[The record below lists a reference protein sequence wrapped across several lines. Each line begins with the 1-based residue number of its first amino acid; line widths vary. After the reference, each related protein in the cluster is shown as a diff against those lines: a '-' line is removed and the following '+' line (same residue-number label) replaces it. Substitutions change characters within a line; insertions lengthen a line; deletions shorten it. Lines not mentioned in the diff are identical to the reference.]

1 MYGFSL
7 EGGSAVQ
14 HSVENL
20 EAYLRE
26 TLHTPV
32 QLERWR
38 QAATL
43 PAYLAGQYDFF
54 EGTVGSV
61 RILFLQSA
69 DEPVPSAAKKHERA
83 LQRHWTG
90 PVAFAF
96 ERITPRTR
104 QRLISEGLSFVVPG
118 NQVYLPALGVNLR
131 ERYQTRAQTVDRL
144 RPSAQVLLLHLLAN
158 RSSASNTPSG
168 LARRLGYT
176 AMAMG
181 QALNQL
187 EDAKLVNVHKEG
199 RERLFG
205 LAGEPADLWLQ
216 AQPLLASP
224 ISRRRYLA
232 GVAPPAR
239 KGLAAG
245 LSALAAYSALADPT
259 VPVVA
264 LDRVTAKSLLGARG
278 VQELPTADEAE
289 LEVEVW
295 SYKPGMLSEG
305 PAVDRF
311 SLYLSLREDTD
322 ERVHSALDE
331 MMRGATW

>member
-1 MYGFSL
+1 
-7 EGGSAVQ
+7 VQ
-14 HSVENL
+14 HSIKNL

-32 QLERWR
+32 RLERWR
-38 QAATL
+38 EATTL
-43 PAYLAGQYDFF
+43 PAYLTGQYDFF
-54 EGTVGSV
+54 DGKVGDV
-61 RILFLQSA
+61 HILFLQSA

-83 LQRHWTG
+83 LQQYWTG

-104 QRLISEGLSFVVPG
+104 QRLVSEGLSFVVPD
-118 NQVYLPALGVNLR
+118 NQLYLPVLGVNLR

-158 RSSASNTPSG
+158 RSSATNTPTG

-199 RERLFG
+199 RERLFE

-216 AQPLLASP
+216 AQPMLASP
-224 ISRRRYLA
+224 ISRRRYLVGA
-232 GVAPPAR
+232 ATSTL

-245 LSALAAYSALADPT
+245 LSALATYSALAEPT
-259 VPVVA
+259 VPAVA
-264 LDRVTAKSLLGARG
+264 LDRVTAKSLLDARG
-278 VQELPTADEAE
+278 VQELPTADEAD

-295 SYKPGMLSEG
+295 SYRPVMLSEG
-305 PAVDRF
+305 PAVDRL
-311 SLYLSLREDTD
+311 SLYLSLRDDTD

-331 MMRGATW
+331 MMRGVTW

>member
-1 MYGFSL
+1 
-7 EGGSAVQ
+7 VK
-14 HSVENL
+14 HSVKNL
-20 EAYLRE
+20 EAYLHE

-32 QLERWR
+32 RFERWR
-38 QAATL
+38 GEAAL
-43 PAYLAGQYDFF
+43 PAYLTGQYDFF
-54 EGTVGSV
+54 DGTVGSV
-61 RILFLQSA
+61 HILFLQGVE
-69 DEPVPSAAKKHERA
+69 EPVPSAAKKHELA
-83 LQRHWTG
+83 LQQHWTG
-90 PVAFAF
+90 PLAFAF

-104 QRLISEGLSFVVPG
+104 QRMVSEGLSFVVPG

-131 ERYQTRAQTVDRL
+131 ERYQARMQSADRL
-144 RPSAQVLLLHLLAN
+144 RPSAQVLFLHVLAN
-158 RSSASNTPSG
+158 QSAAANTPSG

-187 EDAKLVNVHKEG
+187 EDAKLVRVHKEG
-199 RERLFG
+199 RERLFE
-205 LAGEPADLWLQ
+205 LAGEPADLWRQ

-224 ISRRRYLA
+224 VSRRRYLV
-232 GVAPPAR
+232 GVAPSAR

-245 LSALAAYSALADPT
+245 LSALATYSALAEPT

-264 LDRVTAKSLLGARG
+264 LARATAKSLLDARG
-278 VQELPTADEAE
+278 VQELPTADEAD

-305 PAVDRF
+305 PAVDRL
-311 SLYLSLREDTD
+311 SLYLSLRDDTD

-331 MMRGATW
+331 MMRGVKW

>member
-1 MYGFSL
+1 
-7 EGGSAVQ
+7 VQ
-14 HSVENL
+14 HSVKNL

-26 TLHTPV
+26 TLHMPIR
-32 QLERWR
+32 LERWPE
-38 QAATL
+38 ATML
-43 PAYLAGQYDFF
+43 PTYLTGQYDFF
-54 EGTVGSV
+54 DGTVGNV
-61 RILFLQSA
+61 HFLFLQSA
-69 DEPVPSAAKKHERA
+69 EEPVPSAAKKHERA
-83 LQRHWTG
+83 LQQHWTG

-104 QRLISEGLSFVVPG
+104 QRMVSEGLSFVVPG

-131 ERYQTRAQTVDRL
+131 ERYQTRVQTTDRL
-144 RPSAQVLLLHLLAN
+144 RPSAQVLFLHVLAN
-158 RSSASNTPSG
+158 RSPASGTPSG

-199 RERLFG
+199 RERLFE

-224 ISRRRYLA
+224 ISRMRYLV
-232 GVAPPAR
+232 GVAPSGR

-245 LSALAAYSALADPT
+245 LSALATYSALAVPT
-259 VPVVA
+259 VAAVA
-264 LDRVTAKSLLGARG
+264 LDRVKAKGLLDARG
-278 VQELPTADEAE
+278 VQELPTVDEAE

-295 SYKPGMLSEG
+295 SYEPGLLSEG
-305 PAVDRF
+305 PAVDRL
-311 SLYLSLREDTD
+311 SLYLSLRDDTD
-322 ERVHSALDE
+322 ERVQSALDE
-331 MMRGATW
+331 IMRGVTW

>member
-1 MYGFSL
+1 M
-7 EGGSAVQ
+7 Q
-14 HSVENL
+14 HDIKNL

-26 TLHTPV
+26 TLHTPIR
-32 QLERWR
+32 LARWPE
-38 QAATL
+38 ATKL
-43 PAYLAGQYDFF
+43 PAYLTAQYDFF
-54 EGTVGSV
+54 DGTVGDV
-61 RILFLQSA
+61 HILFLQSA
-69 DEPVPSAAKKHERA
+69 EEPVPSAAKKHERA
-83 LQRHWTG
+83 VQQNWTG

-104 QRLISEGLSFVVPG
+104 QRMVSEGLSFVVPA

-131 ERYQTRAQTVDRL
+131 ERYQTRQRTTDRL
-144 RPSAQVLLLHLLAN
+144 RPSAQVLFLHVLAN
-158 RSSASNTPSG
+158 RSPASGTPSG

-199 RERLFG
+199 RERLFE
-205 LAGEPADLWLQ
+205 LAGEPADLWHQ

-224 ISRRRYLA
+224 ISRRRYLV
-232 GVAPPAR
+232 GIAPSER

-245 LSALAAYSALADPT
+245 LTALAAYSDLADPT

-264 LDRVTAKSLLGARG
+264 LDRVAAKSLLDARG
-278 VQELPTADEAE
+278 VQELPTADEAS

-305 PAVDRF
+305 PAVDRL
-311 SLYLSLREDTD
+311 SLYLSLRDDTD
-322 ERVHSALDE
+322 ERVHSALNE
-331 MMRGATW
+331 MMRGVTW

>member
-1 MYGFSL
+1 MQHSIKSL
-7 EGGSAVQ
+7 ET
-14 HSVENL
+14 
-20 EAYLRE
+20 YLRE
-26 TLHTPV
+26 TLHAPV

-43 PAYLAGQYDFF
+43 PAYLTGQYDFF
-54 EGTVGSV
+54 DGTVGDV
-61 RILFLQSA
+61 HILFLHSA
-69 DEPVPSAAKKHERA
+69 EEPVPSAAKKHERA
-83 LQRHWTG
+83 LQQKWTG
-90 PVAFAF
+90 PVAFVF
-96 ERITPRTR
+96 ERITPRIR
-104 QRLISEGLSFVVPG
+104 QRMVSEGLSFVVPG

-131 ERYQTRAQTVDRL
+131 ERYQTRVQTTDRL
-144 RPSAQVLLLHLLAN
+144 RPSAQVLFLHVLAN
-158 RSSASNTPSG
+158 HSPASGTPSG

-187 EDAKLVNVHKEG
+187 EDAKLVTVHKEG
-199 RERLFG
+199 RERLFE

-224 ISRRRYLA
+224 VSRRHYVV
-232 GVAPPAR
+232 GVAPTGH

-245 LSALAAYSALADPT
+245 LSALATYSALAQPT

-264 LDRVTAKSLLGARG
+264 LDRITTKGLLDARG
-278 VQELPTADEAE
+278 VQELPTVDEAD

-295 SYKPGMLSEG
+295 SYKPGTLSEG
-305 PAVDRF
+305 PAVDRL
-311 SLYLSLREDTD
+311 SLYLSLRDDTD

-331 MMRGATW
+331 MMRGVTW

>member
-1 MYGFSL
+1 M
-7 EGGSAVQ
+7 Q
-14 HSVENL
+14 HSVESL
-20 EAYLRE
+20 ETYLRE

-32 QLERWR
+32 RLERWR

-43 PAYLAGQYDFF
+43 PAYLTGRYDFF
-54 EGTVGSV
+54 DGTVGGV
-61 RILFLQSA
+61 HILFLQSVE
-69 DEPVPSAAKKHERA
+69 EPVPSAAKKHERA
-83 LQRHWTG
+83 LRPNWTG

-96 ERITPRTR
+96 KRITPRTR
-104 QRLISEGLSFVVPG
+104 QRMVSEGLSFVVPG
-118 NQVYLPALGVNLR
+118 NQAYLPALGVNLR
-131 ERYQTRAQTVDRL
+131 ERYQTWVQTTDRL
-144 RPSAQVLLLHLLAN
+144 RPSAQVLFLHVLAN
-158 RSSASNTPSG
+158 RSPASGTPSG

-187 EDAKLVNVHKEG
+187 EDAKLVTVRKEG
-199 RERLFG
+199 RERLFE

-216 AQPLLASP
+216 AQPLLANP
-224 ISRRRYLA
+224 VSRRRYLV
-232 GVAPPAR
+232 GVAPSAR

-245 LSALAAYSALADPT
+245 LSALATYSALADPT

-264 LDRVTAKSLLGARG
+264 LDRVTAKNLLDARG
-278 VQELPTADEAE
+278 VQELPTADEAD

-305 PAVDRF
+305 PAVDRL
-311 SLYLSLREDTD
+311 SLYLSLRDDTD

-331 MMRGATW
+331 MMRGVTW